1 MDTDNDFSLQIGFVS
16 GIPTIR
22 LPRIHKSGIKD
33 RYNSSI
39 FNDRVLILMCIFMYM
54 YDFSYTAMMV

>member
-1 MDTDNDFSLQIGFVS
+1 MYTDNDFSLQIGFVS

-33 RYNSSI
+33 NNSSI

-54 YDFSYTAMMV
+54 YDFSYTAMMA